1 MKKAITILI
10 FLLALIA
17 ILGILAIIFPSA
29 DPIAIL
35 VGMLLVLATSSTFGR
50 K

>member
-1 MKKAITILI
+1 MKSAITILF

-17 ILGILAIIFPSA
+17 IPAILAIIFPSA

-35 VGMLLVLATSSTFGR
+35 VGMLLVLAMSTVFR
-50 K
+50 KK